1 MRDDDEDEDDDTQEN
16 NLTSGKM
23 GDGLQKAHG
32 LKWDGNSQWKVAWKM
47 LENLKKYHRK

>member
-1 MRDDDEDEDDDTQEN
+1 MRHNNDDDDDDTREN

-32 LKWDGNSQWKVAWKM
+32 LK
-47 LENLKKYHRK
+47 